1 MAIMLMYLYYTMV
14 EILIVFSVLLGFVRC
29 QGQDLTTQPGTN
41 GSAVVSACISRLQQS
56 GIFNTSDN
64 EMLRRIAYV
73 GTNNGN
79 NEDTYGSNYHGGI
92 WAVDEDLFDETR
104 GSAAHPD
111 PILATMHQSIWSNF
125 SIDWSTVVWNDL
137 RKPLYS
143 ALAARLYFYTVSE
156 SIPISSNVQAQATY
170 WVTYYNTAGSTSTF
184 VTLVNELLALD
195 GMGFFFV
202 LYNSNYMHN

>member
-1 MAIMLMYLYYTMV
+1 ML
-14 EILIVFSVLLGFVRC
+14 EFLIAFSVLVNLVQS
-29 QGQDLTTQPGTN
+29 QGQDLTIQTGTN

-56 GIFNTSDN
+56 GIFTSDK

-73 GTNNGN
+73 ETNNGN
-79 NEDTYGSNYHGGI
+79 DDDTYRSNYHGGI
-92 WAVDEDLFDETR
+92 WAVDEDLFGETQDTA
-104 GSAAHPD
+104 SYST
-111 PILATMHQSIWSNF
+111 LTSLHQSIESTF

-195 GMGFFFV
+195 GMW
-202 LYNSNYMHN
+202 LTQCYK